1 MGTVGAWVNPSVA
14 WISSERTSKHGL
26 RAYARGKR
34 RPWKRARTPNS
45 IFLDLPI
52 QVWHLSFTSFF
63 PLLPLFPFS
72 GHIAPDADGLI
83 GSVWL
88 TDSEID
94 SLMDDRDTYFT
105 S

>member
-1 MGTVGAWVNPSVA
+1 MREPTPGSLSIPSMGTVGAWVNPSVA

-63 PLLPLFPFS
+63 PSFPFQ
-72 GHIAPDADGLI
+72 GI
-83 GSVWL
+83 
-88 TDSEID
+88 
-94 SLMDDRDTYFT
+94 SLQMQMD
-105 S
+105 

>member
-1 MGTVGAWVNPSVA
+1 MGCVHT
-14 WISSERTSKHGL
+14 
-26 RAYARGKR
+26 RGGER

-52 QVWHLSFTSFF
+52 QVWHLSFTSFS

-83 GSVWL
+83 ESVVANGQR
-88 TDSEID
+88 
-94 SLMDDRDTYFT
+94 DRQLYR
-105 S
+105 